1 MTSEPVPARLIPPN
15 TLSSSGE
22 TLYRMDPWYLM
33 LMSTSAPEV
42 LPQEL
47 SSSVPRR
54 GKWTVEEERYTE
66 KVIMDFDNGT
76 LNVAEGVTLRSYL
89 SRVLNCD
96 PMRITKKY
104 TGSSSIGK
112 RTFTPLPSTP
122 ENQTYIKM
130 SQRDLE
136 DLRRTWINK
145 LLIAEQWNA
154 RKISMLKSGVGGA
167 TGFYE
172 GPYGVYG
179 AVGGAAAGPRAVGE
193 EGLSG
198 SHMYAPYYSAHHPQ
212 GSRESAYGMQ
222 GGGVSL
228 THSLSVPPSALPPL
242 DLMLQ
247 VEPEELA
254 KRREENIRY
263 SLLQYL
269 HNANEVETLLAWL
282 RGCTSALRSNNPSLG
297 EISSLIE
304 KGEGEVSH
312 LYHTLLAGNSSNG
325 HPVQA
330 AGGDGAA
337 ADGRG
342 QFEQLQRVIEAYL
355 GGGGG
360 VPPDVVHRMYGDLY
374 TAGRGSSGSDNT
386 TGGNGTN
393 NGGDEVSDMSE
404 NDSDGAGASDVGKK
418 RVHIVGDD
426 RAAKSDSSPEGP
438 SDSNKKRARAAVENC
453 GGQAGTGGR
462 ERGNSSDHSSGETSE
477 GCTLQP
483 NTQPSS
489 PSYPSFPTLY
499 ALPYY
504 MPLPSSSSKSTP
516 ATSYT
521 QQAPTN
527 ASAGVVNNAAVPSI
541 PRVLLDQAQT
551 CHPPIGSSSASQTAP
566 QPPSTHLYPYPY
578 AYPYHYAYPLPAAGS
593 HGDKGGTGKGY
604 GGYVWPPAFLPP
616 PYPTSAG
623 NHASALGV
631 MSAANAASHNTA
643 AERTYGLLPSAS
655 SLRQPKAK
663 GKGAGSEGGVQYKM
677 KKEKGESAMKE
688 STDLLH
694 NISKPAVAGKGG
706 GGAKVKRGV
715 ASINDSSEEADR
727 RGEGIES
734 AAEALL
740 GLFNG

>member
-1 MTSEPVPARLIPPN
+1 MNS
-15 TLSSSGE
+15 
-22 TLYRMDPWYLM
+22 
-33 LMSTSAPEV
+33 SAPEV

-112 RTFTPLPSTP
+112 RTFTPLPPTP

-172 GPYGVYG
+172 GPYGAYG

-193 EGLSG
+193 EGLPG
-198 SHMYAPYYSAHHPQ
+198 SHMYAPYFSAHHPH
-212 GSRESAYGMQ
+212 GSRESAYGVQ

-228 THSLSVPPSALPPL
+228 SHSLSLAPSALPPL

-247 VEPEELA
+247 AEPEELA

-312 LYHTLLAGNSSNG
+312 LYHTLLAGNG

-330 AGGDGAA
+330 AGSDGAA

-374 TAGRGSSGSDNT
+374 TAGRGSSGNDN

-393 NGGDEVSDMSE
+393 NGGEEVSDMSE
-404 NDSDGAGASDVGKK
+404 NDSDGVVAADVGKK

-426 RAAKSDSSPEGP
+426 RAAKSDSSPEGVI
-438 SDSNKKRARAAVENC
+438 DSNKKRARAAAENS
-453 GGQAGTGGR
+453 GGQAGVGGR

-489 PSYPSFPTLY
+489 PSYPSFPPLY

-504 MPLPSSSSKSTP
+504 MPLPGSPSKSMP
-516 ATSYT
+516 ATSST
-521 QQAPTN
+521 QQAQAS
-527 ASAGVVNNAAVPSI
+527 ASAGVGNNAAAPSI

-551 CHPPIGSSSASQTAP
+551 NHPPIASSSASHTAP
-566 QPPSTHLYPYPY
+566 QPTPTHLYPYPY

-593 HGDKGGTGKGY
+593 HGGKGGGAGPMGSKGY
-604 GGYVWPPAFLPP
+604 AGYVWPPAFLPP
-616 PYPTSAG
+616 PYPTTAG

-631 MSAANAASHNTA
+631 ISSAANAASHNTA
-643 AERTYGLLPSAS
+643 AEKTNGLPLPSSS
-655 SLRQPKAK
+655 SLHQPKAK
-663 GKGAGSEGGVQYKM
+663 GKGAGSEGGVQHKV
-677 KKEKGESAMKE
+677 KKEKGESATKE
-688 STDLLH
+688 STDLRH

-706 GGAKVKRGV
+706 GGAKAKRGV
-715 ASINDSSEEADR
+715 ASINDSSEGADR